1 MTQYSSIESTKTI
14 IGSGEAG
21 SNIGFTIIVDW
32 SDESCELIRNVI
44 EAKKRLEIEHLVS
57 FDYNLIEKENSIYR
71 QFHLFTP
78 LVFYNGKL
86 VSSGRVLSV
95 DEIIS
100 IVMFDQATYDN
111 GEKIVLDLY
120 NDRLPPVF
128 GAAELIT

>member
-1 MTQYSSIESTKTI
+1 VTQYSSMELTKTI
-14 IGSGEAG
+14 ARSDEVW
-21 SNIGFTIIVDW
+21 SNTGFTIIVDW
-32 SDESCELIRNVI
+32 SDESCELIKNII

-57 FDYNLIEKENSIYR
+57 FEYSLIEKENSVYK
-71 QFHLFTP
+71 QFHLYTP

-100 IVMFDQATYDN
+100 IVMFDQTTYDSV
-111 GEKIVLDLY
+111 EKIGLDLY